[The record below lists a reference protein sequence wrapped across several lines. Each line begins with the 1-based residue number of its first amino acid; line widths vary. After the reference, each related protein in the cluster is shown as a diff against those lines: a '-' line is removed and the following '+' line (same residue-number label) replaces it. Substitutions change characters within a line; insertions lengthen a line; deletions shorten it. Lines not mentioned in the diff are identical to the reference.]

1 MIQYVV
7 KFQKS
12 SLEERREGII
22 RLQVYGDLD
31 PLKQYVTG
39 HQDELY
45 RLELK
50 YNNKRSLPQNAR
62 FHAMATEWGKAVGHT
77 MDEAKAILKHRHG
90 VVIPYTA
97 GFVPPT
103 RSGRFVELY
112 GEIEFQVS
120 TADYTKDEMAALM
133 DGIERDIAEAA
144 V

>member
-1 MIQYVV
+1 MIQHVV
-7 KFQKS
+7 RFHKS
-12 SLEERREGII
+12 TPEERKDGII
-22 RLQVYGDLD
+22 RLQVHGDLG
-31 PLKQYVTG
+31 PLRQYVAG
-39 HQDELY
+39 HEDELY
-45 RLELK
+45 RIEIK

-62 FHAMATEWGKAVGHT
+62 FHAMATEWGKAVGHG

-90 VVIPYTA
+90 VAIPFAA

-133 DGIERDIAEAA
+133 DGIERDIAESAT
-144 V
+144 